1 MRFALILAAGSV
13 LAASASMSVADY
25 QKWRA
30 DYDAKLKAPGGWL
43 AVAGLYWLHD
53 GSNSI
58 QLPNG
63 KSAAFELKAGQVRFE
78 NRALKPDMDSVKAG
92 DIDLAP
98 IERGGKIGIRL
109 RDPNAETRRTFTGT
123 KWFPASTAWRIDA
136 KWVAYPKPKPISITN
151 ILGMKEDDPSPG
163 YAGFTMQGKPY
174 RLDAVIDDDELFFMF
189 KDATAGHSTYG
200 AGRFLYAS
208 IPKGDRVELD
218 FNKAHN
224 PPCAFTAFAT
234 CPLPPKQNVLPLAIE
249 AGEKSYG
256 AH

>member
-1 MRFALILAAGSV
+1 MRFVLILAAGAV
-13 LAASASMSVADY
+13 VAASASMSVGDY
-25 QKWRA
+25 QKWRV
-30 DYDAKLKAPGGWL
+30 DYEAKLKAPGGWL
-43 AVAGLYWLHD
+43 AVAGLYWLHQ
-53 GSNSI
+53 GSNSVP
-58 QLPNG
+58 LPNG
-63 KSAAFELKAGQVRFE
+63 KSAAFELKDGRVRFE
-78 NRALKPDMDSVKAG
+78 NRILKPDMDSVKVG
-92 DIDLAP
+92 EIDLAP
-98 IERGGKIGIRL
+98 IERGSKIGIRL

-123 KWFPASTAWRIDA
+123 KWFPASLAWRIDA

-163 YAGFTMQGKPY
+163 YAEFTVQGKPY
-174 RLDAVIDDDELFFMF
+174 RLDAVIDDGELFFMF
-189 KDATAGHSTYG
+189 KDVTAGHSTYG
-200 AGRFLYAS
+200 AGRFLYAP

-234 CPLPPKQNVLPLAIE
+234 CPLPPKQNVLALAIK